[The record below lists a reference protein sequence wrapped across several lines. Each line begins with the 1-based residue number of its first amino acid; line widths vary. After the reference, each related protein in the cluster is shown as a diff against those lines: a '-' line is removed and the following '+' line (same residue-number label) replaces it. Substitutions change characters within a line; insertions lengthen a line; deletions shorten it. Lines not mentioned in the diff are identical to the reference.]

1 MRLRAHRSDASRR
14 NGVSRESASLRGRE
28 KRAWQHRGGA
38 EAGMDEMG
46 PHRDLVISR
55 GFRGGVVCATRVHEA
70 GCDSGLD
77 EVELDH
83 PRRAPGLES
92 PE

>member
-1 MRLRAHRSDASRR
+1 
-14 NGVSRESASLRGRE
+14 
-28 KRAWQHRGGA
+28 
-38 EAGMDEMG
+38 MDEMG